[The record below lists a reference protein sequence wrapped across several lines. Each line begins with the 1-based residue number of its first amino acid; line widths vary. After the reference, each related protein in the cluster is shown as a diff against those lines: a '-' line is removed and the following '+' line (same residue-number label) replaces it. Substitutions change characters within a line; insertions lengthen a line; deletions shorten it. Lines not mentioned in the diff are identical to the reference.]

1 MFDKGNTFMTF
12 IQTLQQGTRFTEL
25 IYYHF
30 SNQKQYQK
38 RNFLSADQNGISVM
52 LLFNNNQHG

>member
-12 IQTLQQGTRFTEL
+12 IQTLQQGTRFTEF
-25 IYYHF
+25 III
-30 SNQKQYQK
+30 SPNQKQYQK